1 MKKIYTCLFII
12 LITILFVKCKC
23 NCSEDIILNENKEVG
38 IDSIY
43 IESDS
48 LFEIADQLI
57 NEIYIEQESYDNT
70 IYEQEIMIKD
80 KGKEIE
86 KVQTQIE
93 EKEELIQKEHE
104 LYEQEKVK
112 FLESQKLTKWYVNY
126 TDEIRRRYKKE
137 RDSLK
142 IVINE
147 LKKPFIVKDTIYQTI
162 TIVDTV
168 FVTKEVKN
176 KKNERKKNN

>member
-1 MKKIYTCLFII
+1 MII
-12 LITILFVKCKC
+12 
-23 NCSEDIILNENKEVG
+23 
-38 IDSIY
+38 
-43 IESDS
+43 
-48 LFEIADQLI
+48 
-57 NEIYIEQESYDNT
+57 

-80 KGKEIE
+80 KGKEIK

>member
-57 NEIYIEQESYDNT
+57 NEIYIEQESYDNN
-70 IYEQEIMIKD
+70 I
-80 KGKEIE
+80 
-86 KVQTQIE
+86 
-93 EKEELIQKEHE
+93 
-104 LYEQEKVK
+104 
-112 FLESQKLTKWYVNY
+112 
-126 TDEIRRRYKKE
+126 
-137 RDSLK
+137 
-142 IVINE
+142 
-147 LKKPFIVKDTIYQTI
+147 
-162 TIVDTV
+162 
-168 FVTKEVKN
+168 
-176 KKNERKKNN
+176 